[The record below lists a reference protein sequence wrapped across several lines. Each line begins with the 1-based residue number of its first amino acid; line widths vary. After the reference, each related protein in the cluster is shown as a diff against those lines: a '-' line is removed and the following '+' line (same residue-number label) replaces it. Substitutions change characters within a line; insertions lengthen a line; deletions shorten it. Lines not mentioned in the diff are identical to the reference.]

1 MYVCMYVCVYVCMY
15 VGVCMYV
22 CVCVCMNACYVAG
35 LHLVFKLRIKF
46 QEKPE
51 IFRFIH
57 RQTDTNHT
65 HTLLSKHVQIAH
77 MTQKD
82 LFAIFI
88 NTYMY
93 IYIHI

>member
-1 MYVCMYVCVYVCMY
+1 MYVCMYVCMYMYVCI
-15 VGVCMYV
+15 GVCV

-65 HTLLSKHVQIAH
+65 HTNCTHDSKRSICNFY
-77 MTQKD
+77 K
-82 LFAIFI
+82 
-88 NTYMY
+88 YMY